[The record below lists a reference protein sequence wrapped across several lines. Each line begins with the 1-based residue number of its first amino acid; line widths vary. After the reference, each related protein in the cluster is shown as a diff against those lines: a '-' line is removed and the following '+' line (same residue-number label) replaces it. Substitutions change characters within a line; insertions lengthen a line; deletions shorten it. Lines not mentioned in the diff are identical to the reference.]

1 MNVQSSPPGRSFTSK
16 LLRIL
21 KRTMILLFSIIAV
34 LVVISVIY
42 LQQPVF
48 GKSPDG
54 KRLERMKLSR
64 NYRDGKFQNLSFTPT
79 LTEGYSMSGVLYD
92 FVFKKVPN
100 KIPTLTMPS
109 VKTDLHALP
118 ADSNLLVWFGHSSYY
133 LQVDGLKILVD
144 PVFSGNASPIPGTTK
159 AFAGSNGYQV
169 DDIPALDY
177 LLISHDH
184 YDHLDFST
192 IKSLQAKVKKAV
204 MGLGVG
210 AHFEHWGY
218 DPNQLIELDWDDS
231 IELEKG
237 VQLHALPARHFSG
250 RTFSRNTT
258 LWLSFL
264 LETESKKIF
273 LGGDSGYDT
282 HFAAIGKRFGSID
295 LAILENG
302 QYNLAWQAI
311 HCLPEEVL
319 KAAKDLNAKQVI
331 PVHSS
336 KFSLAPHS
344 WDEPL
349 KEISRLNAS
358 YGISLLTPKIGELV
372 HINRADQLYAEW
384 WK

>member
-1 MNVQSSPPGRSFTSK
+1 
-16 LLRIL
+16 
-21 KRTMILLFSIIAV
+21 MILLFSVMAV
-34 LVVISVIY
+34 LVVITLIY

-48 GKSPDG
+48 GKSPNG
-54 KRLERMKLSR
+54 KRLERMKSSR

-109 VKTDLHALP
+109 VKTDLHTLP

-169 DDIPALDY
+169 GDIPELDY

-218 DPNQLIELDWDDS
+218 DPNQLIELDWEES

-237 VQLHALPARHFSG
+237 LRLHALPARHFSG

-264 LETESKKIF
+264 LETGSKKIF

-282 HFAAIGKRFGSID
+282 HFAEIGKRFGSID

-331 PVHSS
+331 PVHSA

-349 KEISRLNAS
+349 KEISRLNEN

-372 HINRADQLYAEW
+372 YINREDQLYAEW